1 MPIPTTTSIKA
12 DPTEADV
19 GEKISFAGLVRTVDG
34 EPVQNASVYFE
45 TAINRK
51 IWTLLAR
58 VRTDRHG
65 AYSANVVF
73 PKRGRFFVRA
83 KFPGA

>member
-1 MPIPTTTSIKA
+1 VPIPTTTSIKA

-51 IWTLLAR
+51 IWTLLLGYEQTA
-58 VRTDRHG
+58 T
-65 AYSANVVF
+65 APTS
-73 PKRGRFFVRA
+73 PM
-83 KFPGA
+83 